1 MLRWKNPQPS
11 LLEADRYCYQAVATN
26 RKEGAGEVIWKH
38 NERGNCE
45 NGHKELKI
53 GLGMEPRPC
62 GQWEANGLYF
72 AMGVLA
78 YNLAQLLKRRVRPTC

>member
-1 MLRWKNPQPS
+1 MLLSGGGHQSKGGGRRGD
-11 LLEADRYCYQAVATN
+11 LETQRAGQRRERAQGVEDR
-26 RKEGAGEVIWKH
+26 
-38 NERGNCE
+38 
-45 NGHKELKI
+45 
-53 GLGMEPRPC
+53 LGMEPRPC